1 MHPSPETAV
10 GKTVLCF
17 GAVEILGELTLSDVG
32 NEADMGSRGLRVLV
46 HIERREMAAIP
57 RAAEQG
63 RQVPVSS
70 PESMENGGELFGEC
84 EKPAV
89 GGRLLITQSIDK
101 AAGGKASV
109 GDAGGEPVSV
119 HLSEETGDVI
129 PAGALPGLA
138 GIAYEDNVEV
148 QTVAG
153 GIDHA
158 VGSATGQVAEGDQK
172 LEEYG
177 GRMSLGVG
185 GDGADG

>member
-1 MHPSPETAV
+1 
-10 GKTVLCF
+10 
-17 GAVEILGELTLSDVG
+17 
-32 NEADMGSRGLRVLV
+32 MGSRGLRVLV

-109 GDAGGEPVSV
+109 GDAGGEPGLV

-177 GRMSLGVG
+177 GWMSLGVG